1 MAIFMLKAA
10 KSFRR
15 GSVARDRDDVLDPK
29 QYGLPPHALSNT
41 VSEAPVLSL
50 DMAHAPAVRAFLA
63 DRQED
68 MLHRQAALARA
79 VMLAR
84 QVC

>member
-10 KSFRR
+10 RRFRR
-15 GSVARDRDDVLDPK
+15 GTVARDRDEVVDLTH
-29 QYGLPPHALSNT
+29 YALAPQARSNT
-41 VSEAPVLSL
+41 ATEAPIIPL
-50 DMAHAPAVRAFLA
+50 DIAHAPAVRAFLA
-63 DRQED
+63 DRQEG

>member
-15 GSVARDRDDVLDPK
+15 G
-29 QYGLPPHALSNT
+29 LPPHALSNT
-41 VSEAPVLSL
+41 VTEAQVLSF

-63 DRQED
+63 DHQEG
-68 MLHRQAALARA
+68 LARRQAALARA